1 MTANAVVRARIDER
15 IKDEAS
21 AILSA
26 SGLTVSDAVRMLLVR
41 TVAERGLPFAPLA
54 PDEAAIA
61 AHRTA
66 PSGAPSI
73 ESLLSDIA
81 ALCRRFRVSRLD
93 LFGSA
98 ATGAFDPATSDVD
111 LLVSFDPAVSDY
123 AGCFFGLLEGL
134 EELFGR
140 PVDLVTEQ
148 SIANPYLR
156 RQIMAERRPLFRSGD
171 SA

>member
-1 MTANAVVRARIDER
+1 MPWCARIDER

-26 SGLTVSDAVRMLLVR
+26 AGLTVSDAVRMLLVR

-61 AHRTA
+61 ARRATTA
-66 PSGAPSI
+66 GAPSI
-73 ESLLSDIA
+73 ESLLSEIA
-81 ALCRRFRVSRLD
+81 ALCRRFRVRRLD

-98 ATGAFDPATSDVD
+98 ATGAFDPTTSAVD
-111 LLVSFDPAVSDY
+111 LLVSFDPAVTDD
-123 AGCFFGLLEGL
+123 ANCHFGLLEGL
-134 EELFGR
+134 EALFGR
-140 PVDLVTEQ
+140 PVALVTEQ

-156 RQIMAERRPLFRSGD
+156 RQIMAERRPLFRTGD
-171 SA
+171 GA